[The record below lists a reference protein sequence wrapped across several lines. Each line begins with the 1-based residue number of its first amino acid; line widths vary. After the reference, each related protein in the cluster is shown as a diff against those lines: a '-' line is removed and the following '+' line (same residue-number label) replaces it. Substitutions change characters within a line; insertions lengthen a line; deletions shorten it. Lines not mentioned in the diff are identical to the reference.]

1 MLWLA
6 TVAIDIPTRAVMY
19 EATNTVT
26 VKTQSQL
33 GFYPGNGRLNLLV
46 DHGSPF
52 SLSFFSLWCQLLDFA
67 SSPSLAEETPRSLM
81 YGFRQA

>member
-1 MLWLA
+1 
-6 TVAIDIPTRAVMY
+6 MY

-33 GFYPGNGRLNLLV
+33 GFCPDNGRSNLLV

-52 SLSFFSLWCQLLDFA
+52 SLSFFSLWCELLDFA
-67 SSPSLAEETPRSLM
+67 SSPSIAEDTPGSLI
-81 YGFRQA
+81 YGFEQA

>member
-1 MLWLA
+1 MPSSSSQF
-6 TVAIDIPTRAVMY
+6 DIPTRAVIY

-33 GFYPGNGRLNLLV
+33 GFWPGNGRLNLLV
-46 DHGSPF
+46 DHGLPF
-52 SLSFFSLWCQLLDFA
+52 SLSFFSLWWQLLDFA
-67 SSPSLAEETPRSLM
+67 SSPSLAEETPCLI

>member
-1 MLWLA
+1 
-6 TVAIDIPTRAVMY
+6 MY

-33 GFYPGNGRLNLLV
+33 GFWPGNGTLNLLV
-46 DHGSPF
+46 DHGSPLI
-52 SLSFFSLWCQLLDFA
+52 SLSFFHLWCQLLDFA
-67 SSPSLAEETPRSLM
+67 SSPSLAEETPRSLI